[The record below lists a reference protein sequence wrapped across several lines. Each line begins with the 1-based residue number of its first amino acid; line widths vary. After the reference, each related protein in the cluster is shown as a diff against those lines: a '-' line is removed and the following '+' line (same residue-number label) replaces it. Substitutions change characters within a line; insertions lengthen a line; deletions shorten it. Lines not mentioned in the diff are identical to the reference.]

1 MIKEIEEIL
10 KIVSA
15 WSISVQTIFFLD
27 DVPDWSEELTSA
39 TCFKPLQSNV
49 QVNHI

>member
-27 DVPDWSEELTSA
+27 VPDWGEELTSA
-39 TCFKPLQSNV
+39 TCVKPLQSNV